1 MAQIVAEVALAF
13 NHLWE
18 DLGLDSRAELGRL
31 MSDCFPLLVVQN
43 VHHMRWKKFFTA
55 SAACSRRGRLSAD
68 RRAATSAWSAAS
80 ASNRHRYK
88 QAAAPCG

>member
-31 MSDCFPLLVVQN
+31 MSDCFPQLVVQN
-43 VHHMRWKKFFTA
+43 VTICAGKSSFTA
-55 SAACSRRGRLSAD
+55 SAACNRRGDCLPIAKL
-68 RRAATSAWSAAS
+68 RRVPERSLCFE
-80 ASNRHRYK
+80 
-88 QAAAPCG
+88 PPPL